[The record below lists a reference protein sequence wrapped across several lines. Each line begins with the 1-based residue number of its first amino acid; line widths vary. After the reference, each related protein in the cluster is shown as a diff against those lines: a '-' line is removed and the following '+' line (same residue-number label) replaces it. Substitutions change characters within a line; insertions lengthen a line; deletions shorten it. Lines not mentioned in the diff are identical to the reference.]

1 MSYRQWELRAHVVDF
16 DIFQENLET
25 SVKIFKG
32 EKLILKLLK
41 NNVSTIESAFMS
53 KSGPGASSLP
63 SLPCGVF
70 PVLGAVGNTK
80 ERDTVH
86 IS

>member
-1 MSYRQWELRAHVVDF
+1 MSYRRWELRDHVVDF
-16 DIFQENLET
+16 NIFQENLET

-70 PVLGAVGNTK
+70 PVLGAMGNTK